1 MAIPYQE
8 RFANEAECIKYDD
21 QRANELER
29 SLRNQVRAEIEP
41 DTEMGKDKYFM
52 VLQKFGLARARL
64 LQTEINQAYKG
75 RPSPSYRD
83 TRYNSSS
90 KGDT

>member
-1 MAIPYQE
+1 MGIPYQE

-29 SLRNQVRAEIEP
+29 SLRNQVRQEIEP

-64 LQTEINQAYKG
+64 NQTELNQVYKG
-75 RPSPSYRD
+75 QPSRSYRD
-83 TRYNSSS
+83 ERYSTY
-90 KGDT
+90 KGGR

>member
-1 MAIPYQE
+1 MGIPYQE
-8 RFANEAECIKYDD
+8 RFANEAECIKYDE
-21 QRANELER
+21 QRASELER
-29 SLRNQVRAEIEP
+29 SLRQQIRDEVAP

-64 LQTEINQAYKG
+64 LQTEVNQAYKG

-83 TRYNSSS
+83 PRYNSTY
-90 KGDT
+90 KGSR